1 MGGKAIKSDK
11 SKTIKIMDSIEDVV
25 LQAWNDG
32 AEGIVYDAFDLADLV
47 ERIRNT
53 ISGCSIKNAEL
64 YKNIGEADKAFQREH
79 PNLDIS
85 DDGYYRE
92 FCNWLMSKPKKM

>member
-1 MGGKAIKSDK
+1 MDNN
-11 SKTIKIMDSIEDVV
+11 TTMVDSIEDVV

-32 AEGIVYDAFDLADLV
+32 AEGIVYDTFDLADMVDRARVALAGS
-47 ERIRNT
+47 T
-53 ISGCSIKNAEL
+53 SKNAEL
-64 YKNIGEADKAFQREH
+64 YKGIVEADEAFQREH

-92 FCNWLMSKPKKM
+92 LCNWLMSKPRNGK

>member
-1 MGGKAIKSDK
+1 MDNNIA
-11 SKTIKIMDSIEDVV
+11 MFDSIEDVV

-32 AEGIVYDAFDLADLV
+32 AEGIVYDTFDLADMVDRARVALAGAS
-47 ERIRNT
+47 T
-53 ISGCSIKNAEL
+53 KNAEL
-64 YKNIGEADKAFQREH
+64 YKDIVEADEAFQREH

-92 FCNWLMSKPKKM
+92 LCNWLMSKPKNSK

>member
-1 MGGKAIKSDK
+1 MDSNIA
-11 SKTIKIMDSIEDVV
+11 MFDSIEDVV

-32 AEGIVYDAFDLADLV
+32 AEGIVYDTFDLADMVDRARVALAGAS
-47 ERIRNT
+47 T
-53 ISGCSIKNAEL
+53 KNAEL
-64 YKNIGEADKAFQREH
+64 YKDIGEADEAFQREH

-92 FCNWLMSKPKKM
+92 LCNWLMSKPKNCK